1 MLPFV
6 SLIIPT
12 LNEEKYLEQTIL
24 SLLSNDY
31 PSNKFEI
38 LLIDGLSKDNTLVI
52 AQRLAKKFSNIRLM
66 SNPKIYQS
74 AALNIGIRE
83 SKGDF
88 IIRAD
93 AHAIYDKNYIRSTI
107 DLLQKNEYS
116 NVGPVQV
123 SIGRMKINL
132 WITKKQS

>member
-74 AALNIGIRE
+74 AALNIGIKE

-107 DLLQKNEYS
+107 DLLQKMTIQTW
-116 NVGPVQV
+116 GLFKFQ
-123 SIGRMKINL
+123 
-132 WITKKQS
+132 

>member
-52 AQRLAKKFSNIRLM
+52 AQRLAKKFPNIRLM

-74 AALNIGIRE
+74 ADE
-83 SKGDF
+83 SE
-88 IIRAD
+88 
-93 AHAIYDKNYIRSTI
+93 
-107 DLLQKNEYS
+107 DLLTL
-116 NVGPVQV
+116 VGTENHGHTVLEFSADIPA
-123 SIGRMKINL
+123 
-132 WITKKQS
+132 

>member
-12 LNEEKYLEQTIL
+12 LNEEEYLEQTIL

-31 PSNKFEI
+31 PSNKFE
-38 LLIDGLSKDNTLVI
+38 LLIVDGLSKDNTVAI
-52 AQRLAKKFSNIRLM
+52 TQGLAKKFPNIRLM
-66 SNPKIYQS
+66 SNSKIYQS
-74 AALNIGIRE
+74 AALNIGIKE
-83 SKGDF
+83 SKGNF

-107 DLLQKNEYS
+107 NILQKD
-116 NVGPVQV
+116 
-123 SIGRMKINL
+123 
-132 WITKKQS
+132 